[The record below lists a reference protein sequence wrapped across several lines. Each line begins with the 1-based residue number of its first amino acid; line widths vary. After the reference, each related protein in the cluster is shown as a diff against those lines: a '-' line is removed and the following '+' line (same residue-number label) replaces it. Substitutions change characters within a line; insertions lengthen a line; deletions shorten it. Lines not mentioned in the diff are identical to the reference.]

1 MDDGPLRS
9 RQPARRPVSRPPEPV
24 KAPQPTPRPHTPQ
37 PEPVYEA
44 PAPVAVPTRRAAPKK
59 EKSKKSSK
67 KFLLPIAGLIVI
79 GIAGW
84 LVWSMVQGGNTG
96 IKSNQYQA
104 VFFTNGQVYFGKLS
118 PLNGESMKLTDVY
131 YLQSNSA
138 DSTDSDEVAT
148 NENKLI
154 KLGDEV
160 HAPEDELVILKSQ
173 IQFYENLKDDGQVA
187 QTIKANENK

>member
-59 EKSKKSSK
+59 EKSKKPSK

-79 GIAGW
+79 GVAGW
-84 LVWSMVQGGNTG
+84 LVWSMVQAGNTG

-118 PLNGESMKLTDVY
+118 PLNGESMKLTNVY
-131 YLQSNSA
+131 YLQPNSDNA
-138 DSTDSDEVAT
+138 TSSDEVAT
-148 NENKLI
+148 SANKLI